1 VSVLMAVDVGGSGM
15 RAVLSRDGISGRV
28 RTDAGARISAGRL
41 DVGALAA
48 VVGSLRPTDVRIDV
62 LVFAARGIVTLAD
75 PADVLV
81 RLGSLGARRTVV
93 CSDAVTS
100 LIGAVGGVRPGA
112 VVAAGTGA
120 VAFGCDFAGV
130 YRRVDGWGHVL
141 GDRGSAAWVGLQAL
155 RGLLLRRDQSPNQV
169 GTSALWTAAVERFG
183 PVQTW
188 PGQVMNRPDAPEL
201 LAAFAPSVTASA
213 HSDPLAGRICG
224 QAGSSLA
231 DSLLAAADGL
241 PTGAT
246 LSRAGGV
253 FGADAVQTAFDT
265 ALATAGR
272 NAAPPAGT
280 SLDGALLLAAEVHA
294 ERAPVGHQP
303 YLLLG

>member
-141 GDRGSAAWVGLQAL
+141 GDRGSAAWIGLEAL
-155 RGLLLRRDQSPNQV
+155 RGLLVHRDQAPRLV
-169 GTSALWTAAVERFG
+169 GASALWTAAVERFG
-183 PVQTW
+183 PVRAW
-188 PGQVMNRPDAPEL
+188 PGQVMTRADAHEL
-201 LAAFAPSVTASA
+201 LAGFAPSVTASA
-213 HSDPLAGRICG
+213 DSDPVAGRICV
-224 QAGSSLA
+224 QAGSLLA
-231 DSLLAAADGL
+231 GSLLAAADGL
-241 PTGAT
+241 PAAAA
-246 LSRAGGV
+246 LARAGGL
-253 FGADAVQTAFDT
+253 FGADAVRTAFDA
-265 ALATAGR
+265 ALAAAGR
-272 NAAPPAGT
+272 EAAAPAGT
-280 SLDGALLLAAEVHA
+280 SLDGALQLAAEVA
-294 ERAPVGHQP
+294 AGNEPVAHPP
-303 YLLLG
+303 YLLVG